1 MNFKGK
7 ACALNNSY
15 PLRYFAYLWH
25 SYISGE
31 DCVSHVRMVASSSCP
46 FELSPFNKL
55 DRGKL
60 VQCSNDSP
68 GHLSNTQRHRI
79 TFENLFLDG

>member
-7 ACALNNSY
+7 ACELNNSY
-15 PLRYFAYLWH
+15 TLRDILLIFGIH
-25 SYISGE
+25 ISGE
-31 DCVSHVRMVASSSCP
+31 DGVSHARMVASSNCP

-60 VQCSNDSP
+60 VCSMN
-68 GHLSNTQRHRI
+68 
-79 TFENLFLDG
+79 

>member
-1 MNFKGK
+1 M
-7 ACALNNSY
+7 LNNSY
-15 PLRYFAYLWH
+15 TLLTYFANIWH

-31 DCVSHVRMVASSSCP
+31 DGVSHARMVASSSFP

-60 VQCSNDSP
+60 VRSIN
-68 GHLSNTQRHRI
+68 
-79 TFENLFLDG
+79 